1 MRKKYQNPEI
11 QIISLEII
19 DVIRTSDIN
28 KFDSFKNDIEWVFL
42 KKINRKNRSVFS
54 LRVFKGVL
62 KNESR
67 SSKISFG
74 VVTGI

>member
-28 KFDSFKNDIEWVFL
+28 KFDSFKNDIEWCIF
-42 KKINRKNRSVFS
+42 
-54 LRVFKGVL
+54 
-62 KNESR
+62 EED
-67 SSKISFG
+67 
-74 VVTGI
+74 

>member
-28 KFDSFKNDIEWVFL
+28 KFDSFKNDIEWGIFEEH
-42 KKINRKNRSVFS
+42 KQKTGASFRSGFS
-54 LRVFKGVL
+54 KEF
-62 KNESR
+62 
-67 SSKISFG
+67 
-74 VVTGI
+74 